1 MEEMYNNAKKLEDVV
16 YDDPE
21 LNEEYEFP
29 GFYVGEKL
37 ELYNQYQVGDIV
49 FVPKYKYSDNK
60 EGHNHLFVIV
70 DEDNR
75 AVSMDKFCMLISS
88 NLEKLKY
95 RSNILLKKDNINNLM
110 KDSIVKTDEIY
121 RIKEFDI
128 DKKIGKIDI
137 DIVNIYIKMYKGEL
151 NE

>member
-1 MEEMYNNAKKLEDVV
+1 MKEIYKNIKKLEDVI
-16 YDDPE
+16 YNDPE

-29 GFYVGEKL
+29 GFYVGEKI
-37 ELYNQYQVGDIV
+37 ELYNQYKIGDIV
-49 FVPKYKYSDNK
+49 FVPKYKYNDNK

-75 AVSMDKFCMLISS
+75 AVPMNKFCMLISS
-88 NLEKLKY
+88 NLKKLKY
-95 RSNILLKKDNINNLM
+95 RSNVLLKKDNLNNLM
-110 KDSIVKTDEIY
+110 KDSIVKTDKIY